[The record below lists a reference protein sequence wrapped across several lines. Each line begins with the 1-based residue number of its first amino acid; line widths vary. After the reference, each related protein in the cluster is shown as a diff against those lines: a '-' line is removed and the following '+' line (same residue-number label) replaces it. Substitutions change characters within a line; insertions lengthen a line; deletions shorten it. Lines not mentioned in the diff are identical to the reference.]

1 MLMRLREWLIG
12 PPLPSQR
19 LVDEHLSKLQ
29 ALAAFSPDAL
39 ASIAYANQEIYLG
52 LALAGAAG
60 LQYSGKIALAIT
72 GVLLIVAFSYY
83 QTIYAYPK
91 GGGSY
96 TVARENLG
104 LWPGLIAAAALM
116 LDYVLNAAVSV
127 TAGVAAL
134 VSAFPMLWLYRVSL
148 ALFLL
153 ALITIANLRGV
164 RESGTVMAVP
174 VYLFIGTY
182 ALMIG
187 AGVLRGL
194 GTPPATFPAPL
205 PVLQPLSLA
214 VLLHA
219 FASGCTALTGV
230 EAISNGVPAFKPP
243 SSRNAG
249 LTLAAMAGLMA
260 FLFLGTVGL
269 TQYFAVTTGAK
280 ETILSALS
288 RRIWGYGLLYY
299 LTQGITLLMLA
310 VAANTSF
317 AGFPRLASILAQD
330 GYMPRQFSI
339 LGDRL
344 VFSNGILA
352 LAGLAALLVIFF
364 NGDAHALVPLF
375 AVCAFLAFTL
385 SQSGMVV
392 HWWRTHTGRHG
403 LKLAINALGAGVTL
417 VTLLIIAVNQF
428 LHGAWI
434 VFVLLPLLVLTFQT
448 IHQHYQEVARQLTLK
463 GLPPA
468 LKPLPSPRIV
478 VPVGGVHRGV
488 IEAMRYARSISNKVT
503 AVYVEVMPGTAER
516 VHQAWERWECD
527 VPLVVVPS
535 PYRSTVGPFLE
546 FLERTDREHNDGQLA
561 TVLLPEFVPARWWQF
576 PLHNQTAWQLKLA
589 LLYGRRKYGKTR
601 VIIDV
606 PFFLR
611 H

>member
-1 MLMRLREWLIG
+1 MRLREWLIG
-12 PPLPSQR
+12 PPLPTQC
-19 LVDEHLSKLQ
+19 LVDERLSKLQ

-52 LALAGAAG
+52 LAVAGALG
-60 LQYSGKIALAIT
+60 LQYSWKIALAIT
-72 GVLLIVAFSYY
+72 SVLLIVAFSYY

-104 LWPGLIAAAALM
+104 LWPGLTTAAALM

-134 VSAFPMLWLYRVSL
+134 ASAFPALWPYRVSL

-153 ALITIANLRGV
+153 ALITLANLRGV
-164 RESGTVMAVP
+164 RESGSVMAVP

-187 AGVLRGL
+187 VGAWQGLR
-194 GTPPATFPAPL
+194 TPAATFPATL
-205 PVLQPLSLA
+205 PALQPLSLA

-219 FASGCTALTGV
+219 FASGCTALTGI

-249 LTLAAMAGLMA
+249 LTLVAMAGLMA

-269 TQYFAVTTGAK
+269 TQYFAVTAGAQ
-280 ETILSALS
+280 ETILSALA
-288 RRIWGYGLLYY
+288 RRIWGHSLFYFLV
-299 LTQGITLLMLA
+299 QGVTLLMLA

-317 AGFPRLASILAQD
+317 AGFPRLASIMAQD
-330 GYMPRQFSI
+330 GYMPRQFSM

-352 LAGLAALLVIFF
+352 LAGLAALLIVFF
-364 NGDAHALVPLF
+364 AGDTHALIPLF

-385 SQSGMVV
+385 SQSGMVA
-392 HWWRTHTGRHG
+392 HWWLTRTGRHA
-403 LKLAINALGAGVTL
+403 LKLVINAVGAGVTL
-417 VTLLIIAVNQF
+417 VTLVIIAVNQF

-434 VFVLLPLLVLTFQT
+434 VFVLLPLLILVFQA

-468 LKPLPSPRIV
+468 LKPLPAPRIV
-478 VPVGGVHRGV
+478 VPVSGVHRGV

-516 VHQAWERWECD
+516 VRQAWEHWECD

-535 PYRSTVGPFLE
+535 PYRSTIGPFLE

-561 TVLLPEFVPARWWQF
+561 TVLLPEFVPARWWQL

-589 LLYGRRKYGKTR
+589 LLYGRRKHGKTR

-606 PFFLR
+606 PFFLKR
-611 H
+611 